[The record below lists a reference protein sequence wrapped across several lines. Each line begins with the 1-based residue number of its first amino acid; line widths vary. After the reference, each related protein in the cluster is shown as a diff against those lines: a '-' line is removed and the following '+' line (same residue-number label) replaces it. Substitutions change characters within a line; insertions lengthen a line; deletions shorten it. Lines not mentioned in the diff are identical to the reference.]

1 MEGREKKEKQT
12 QEGGSCKTVYS
23 INTTCSFQ
31 RGCWTPAKCRF
42 TLHETIYSLQHQ
54 KSLKHS
60 RAFQPPVSCVKLL
73 IASFLFA
80 YVHCL
85 MHTTATSF
93 VRQDS
98 LSKFTLHLCFR
109 SAVRLSIASITFI
122 PIRHK
127 GRERRHRGAK
137 LLSKYVINWNIQLTV
152 SH

>member
-1 MEGREKKEKQT
+1 MFIS
-12 QEGGSCKTVYS
+12 GG
-23 INTTCSFQ
+23 
-31 RGCWTPAKCRF
+31 GCWTHKKCRF
-42 TLHETIYSLQHQ
+42 TIHKTIYSLQHQ

-85 MHTTATSF
+85 MHTTTVSF

-109 SAVRLSIASITFI
+109 STVCLSFASITFA

-127 GRERRHRGAK
+127 GGERKHRRAK